1 MESIQGALGYQNTG
15 LPSDSVIIN
24 TSIYANY
31 GESNQTPVNGYNT
44 NMTEEVWDAF
54 FNAQT
59 LTTTELFD
67 QVMETALLYTKENIP
82 VLYGLSGSNWTYVN
96 N

>member
-1 MESIQGALGYQNTG
+1 
-15 LPSDSVIIN
+15 
-24 TSIYANY
+24 
-31 GESNQTPVNGYNT
+31 
-44 NMTEEVWDAF
+44 MTEDVWDAF

-67 QVMETALLYTKENIP
+67 QVMETALLYTQENIP